1 MPSNSISRGAQPPLA
16 AGVVLVL
23 VGFSAVV
30 GQIVLM
36 RELMVLFSG
45 NEISM
50 GIALACW
57 LVWTAAGSSLV
68 GRTAWGRERACRA
81 IGVLEWLSAISLPP
95 TIWMLGFARGFF
107 QTVPGE
113 LVGPLPMLL
122 TSVVSL
128 SVFCSISGGLFVVA
142 ARMYQQ
148 ECAVSERVAT
158 SYAYLLEAA
167 GSGLGGVLTSVLLLR
182 FFGSLQ
188 IALMVALLNAV
199 VATSLLLGLNRRK
212 AAAVA
217 LAGVILAV
225 PLLTY
230 VAPSLDRSARQRQ
243 WKGFRVLE
251 SRDTIYGNL
260 TVVETGALRSIYD
273 NGVILASMPDEASAE
288 EAVHY
293 ALLEHPAPARV
304 LLIGGAANG
313 SIVQALEHPTLR
325 RLDYVELDPALVEI
339 FRGIAPAESVRA
351 LSDAR
356 VRVHYADGRLW
367 LRSTTETFD
376 AIVLDLPNPQ
386 TAQLNRFYTEEFFR
400 SARDHLSPGGVL
412 AFQVRSSED
421 FISPELA
428 EFLRCISGSLRAVF
442 PYVAVI
448 PGETTHFFAAAQ
460 PDVLTEDPSVLIA
473 RLKSRNLQT
482 QYVREYFIPFRMMP
496 DRMEQI
502 HELLQ
507 PVPGTPVNRD
517 FQPIAYYFDTVLWS
531 AQFRSGYARAFTA
544 AAHLRFGALLGSVLI
559 LLLLAGLAWLALPTR
574 ESRERAAALGCMAA
588 AGYILMALEIL
599 LLFSFQS
606 VYGYV
611 YHELAILIGMFMA
624 GIGLGSWAGIQR
636 IGGRG
641 AAPLIRSVAMDQL
654 LLAGSAPI
662 LLFLVGLLSHYAG
675 TRTTLWTAQFV
686 FPVLALLCGI
696 PGGYQFPLATEI
708 CFRGNRARTATG
720 RLYALDLLGGSVGA
734 LVLSGYLIPV
744 FGFWKSAWLSAVVS
758 LPPALLA
765 AWTGLGT
772 RTAEQ
777 PVGSRQTQQQ

>member
-1 MPSNSISRGAQPPLA
+1 
-16 AGVVLVL
+16 
-23 VGFSAVV
+23 
-30 GQIVLM
+30 
-36 RELMVLFSG
+36 
-45 NEISM
+45 
-50 GIALACW
+50 
-57 LVWTAAGSSLV
+57 
-68 GRTAWGRERACRA
+68 
-81 IGVLEWLSAISLPP
+81 
-95 TIWMLGFARGFF
+95 
-107 QTVPGE
+107 
-113 LVGPLPMLL
+113 MLL

-325 RLDYVELDPALVEI
+325 RLDYVELDPAVVEI

-400 SARDHLSPGGVL
+400 SARDSPESRRSARVSGAVVGGLHQSGAGGVSAL
-412 AFQVRSSED
+412 HQRQSARSLSVCSCHPGRDDAFLCGRAARCADRRSQRPDCQVEKPESPAAVRSGVLHPLPHD
-421 FISPELA
+421 A
-428 EFLRCISGSLRAVF
+428 G
-442 PYVAVI
+442 
-448 PGETTHFFAAAQ
+448 
-460 PDVLTEDPSVLIA
+460 PDGADP
-473 RLKSRNLQT
+473 
-482 QYVREYFIPFRMMP
+482 
-496 DRMEQI
+496 
-502 HELLQ
+502 
-507 PVPGTPVNRD
+507 
-517 FQPIAYYFDTVLWS
+517 
-531 AQFRSGYARAFTA
+531 
-544 AAHLRFGALLGSVLI
+544 
-559 LLLLAGLAWLALPTR
+559 
-574 ESRERAAALGCMAA
+574 
-588 AGYILMALEIL
+588 
-599 LLFSFQS
+599 
-606 VYGYV
+606 
-611 YHELAILIGMFMA
+611 
-624 GIGLGSWAGIQR
+624 
-636 IGGRG
+636 
-641 AAPLIRSVAMDQL
+641 
-654 LLAGSAPI
+654 
-662 LLFLVGLLSHYAG
+662 
-675 TRTTLWTAQFV
+675 
-686 FPVLALLCGI
+686 
-696 PGGYQFPLATEI
+696 
-708 CFRGNRARTATG
+708 
-720 RLYALDLLGGSVGA
+720 
-734 LVLSGYLIPV
+734 
-744 FGFWKSAWLSAVVS
+744 
-758 LPPALLA
+758 
-765 AWTGLGT
+765 
-772 RTAEQ
+772 
-777 PVGSRQTQQQ
+777 